1 MPNGLSAI
9 GITSRQWAAW
19 VLLLKPITQ
28 LTLEDWE
35 ILREEKEWLTR
46 TLRRV
51 NEHYPDIYNA
61 QYASFMSARANLAIP
76 K

>member
-19 VLLLKPITQ
+19 VLLLKPIAQ

-35 ILREEKEWLTR
+35 ILKEEKEWLIR
-46 TLRRV
+46 TLQRI
-51 NEHYPDIYNA
+51 NEHYPDTYNA
-61 QYASFMSARANLAIP
+61 QYASFLSVRANLAVP
-76 K
+76 R